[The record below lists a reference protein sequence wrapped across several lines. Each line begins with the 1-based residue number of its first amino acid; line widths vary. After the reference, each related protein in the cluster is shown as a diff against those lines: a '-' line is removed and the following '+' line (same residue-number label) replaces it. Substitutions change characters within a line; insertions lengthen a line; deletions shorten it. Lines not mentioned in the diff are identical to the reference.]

1 MVLDN
6 TASSPHERGEAE
18 RVYLS
23 LTIPI
28 ILMSNESDIAVLKS
42 KVEDLEENQTIL
54 FDRLRTNEK
63 WIAGAGAVLTA
74 GMAIVGIV
82 AAVDAKTHTEIDK
95 AQCESTRMCI
105 SQKSSKN
112 Y

>member
-1 MVLDN
+1 
-6 TASSPHERGEAE
+6 
-18 RVYLS
+18 
-23 LTIPI
+23 
-28 ILMSNESDIAVLKS
+28 MSNESDIAVLKS

-82 AAVDAKTHTEIDK
+82 VAVDAKTIKETDK
-95 AQCESTRMCI
+95 IEYESTRMCL
-105 SQKSSKN
+105 SGESCQDFKKSLKGP
-112 Y
+112 

>member
-1 MVLDN
+1 
-6 TASSPHERGEAE
+6 
-18 RVYLS
+18 
-23 LTIPI
+23 
-28 ILMSNESDIAVLKS
+28 MSNESDIAVLKS

-82 AAVDAKTHTEIDK
+82 AAVDAKTRTEINQIDTK
-95 AQCESTRMCI
+95 AQECLSRKKAVKILKKEEKVRKKMT
-105 SQKSSKN
+105 
-112 Y
+112 